1 MSSSNGVIDLTEDDN
16 SKNGKKPERKGTA
29 REGDT
34 AKGTGQRKRTV
45 RSDSSSG
52 SDDVLQVKQP
62 AKKKAKQ
69 GKKAK
74 AAKKAHFE
82 GWISDSQLESF
93 VSRHGLL
100 TDWPLRMVHPQSNK
114 LKKYCLLA
122 FQHGHWYMLLVNKT
136 VSPGYYAML
145 NSLTGDSEN
154 PKIKKDLP
162 GLENRTPLSVPKQ
175 QNGVDCGAYF
185 ARFAEIV
192 SGVKTSTPG
201 WSDIPRR
208 MRMARNDVTA
218 DDVRRIRADVGAN

>member
-1 MSSSNGVIDLTEDDN
+1 MVPFVSLITDLFSMSSSGEVIDLTEDD
-16 SKNGKKPERKGTA
+16 NGKKPERKGTA

-82 GWISDSQLESF
+82 GWISNSQLESF

-122 FQHGHWYMLLVNKT
+122 FQHG
-136 VSPGYYAML
+136 
-145 NSLTGDSEN
+145 TG
-154 PKIKKDLP
+154 
-162 GLENRTPLSVPKQ
+162 T
-175 QNGVDCGAYF
+175 CC
-185 ARFAEIV
+185 
-192 SGVKTSTPG
+192 
-201 WSDIPRR
+201 W
-208 MRMARNDVTA
+208 
-218 DDVRRIRADVGAN
+218 